1 MVKEKK
7 TPKIRPEYRVVS
19 SGALDLANFAG
30 EIVSNPDTV
39 LVSLGGELKN
49 YAKLL
54 RDDQV
59 HSLLE
64 QRQDAL
70 IAAEWEVVPGG
81 EDSRDREAAD
91 FLRGQLMALN
101 WDAITRR
108 MHKGVLYGYSVAE
121 CIWGMDGNKI
131 TLDAVKIR
139 KPWRTARRSLRRFG
153 FGKDGELKLRVNA
166 QTLLMPE
173 RKFWIAVW
181 GADDDDSPYG
191 QGLGHALW
199 WPVYLKR
206 NGAKFWAAYLDKFGS
221 PSVKSKYPAGA
232 TEKEKATALEAAKA
246 FRNESAVAVPEGF
259 DVELIEAAK
268 NSGGSYEEFLK
279 YWDGAIAK
287 IILSQTGTT
296 QQGQYSGTA
305 EVLND
310 VKSELVKADADLL
323 CESFNDTVATW
334 LTEWNFP
341 GAKTPQV
348 WRKVPNTRREE
359 AQRAADKG
367 AYEIGL
373 ELTDDAINRRYGEDW
388 KRRAAA
394 PVGLRGGGRKRRPRN
409 REPVRGPAQDHP
421 PQHHRIRNRHH
432 AGGGAQN
439 THRTLPDARHSRKLH
454 GRLGY
459 DQHDPRRTGR
469 GDQGRGGLRGVL
481 GSDCRTVPRHGYG
494 GTGRSPRGGRIGGQ
508 SFRQG
513 FQWLIRKNAPRS
525 NSRGR
530 PSRRRLI
537 SFRAKSASPPAPIPI
552 SWGPRTARALWS
564 PGR

>member
-1 MVKEKK
+1 MVTEKK

-121 CIWGMDGNKI
+121 CIWGMDGNRI
-131 TLDAVKIR
+131 TLDAVKVR
-139 KPWRTARRSLRRFG
+139 KPWRFG

-166 QTLLMPE
+166 QTFLMPE

-323 CESFNDTVATW
+323 CESFNDTVAAW

-341 GAKTPQV
+341 GAKVPQV

-373 ELTDDAINRRYGEDW
+373 ELTDEAINRRYGEDW

-394 PVGLRGGGRKRRPRN
+394 PVSASSDSPAFAEPGRD
-409 REPVRGPAQDHP
+409 EPDEIAEQLESVTNA
-421 PQHHRIRNRHH
+421 
-432 AGGGAQN
+432 A
-439 THRTLPDARHSRKLH
+439 
-454 GRLGY
+454 
-459 DQHDPRRTGR
+459 
-469 GDQGRGGLRGVL
+469 
-481 GSDCRTVPRHGYG
+481 
-494 GTGRSPRGGRIGGQ
+494 GTGMIDTIRAELDAAIRAGEDFAAFSDRIAGLYPVMDTAELAEALEGAVLAANLSGR
-508 SFRQG
+508 
-513 FQWLIRKNAPRS
+513 AS
-525 NSRGR
+525 NG
-530 PSRRRLI
+530 
-537 SFRAKSASPPAPIPI
+537 
-552 SWGPRTARALWS
+552 
-564 PGR
+564 

>member
-70 IAAEWEVVPGG
+70 IAAECEVVPGG

-121 CIWGMDGNKI
+121 CIFGMDGNRI
-131 TLDAVKIR
+131 TLDAVKVR
-139 KPWRTARRSLRRFG
+139 KPWRFG

-394 PVGLRGGGRKRRPRN
+394 PVSVPSDSPAFAEPGRD
-409 REPVRGPAQDHP
+409 EPDEIAEQLESVTNA
-421 PQHHRIRNRHH
+421 
-432 AGGGAQN
+432 A
-439 THRTLPDARHSRKLH
+439 
-454 GRLGY
+454 
-459 DQHDPRRTGR
+459 
-469 GDQGRGGLRGVL
+469 
-481 GSDCRTVPRHGYG
+481 
-494 GTGRSPRGGRIGGQ
+494 GTGMINMICAELDAAIRAGEDFAAFSDRIAGLYPVMDTAELAEALEGAVLAANLSGR
-508 SFRQG
+508 
-513 FQWLIRKNAPRS
+513 AS
-525 NSRGR
+525 NG
-530 PSRRRLI
+530 
-537 SFRAKSASPPAPIPI
+537 
-552 SWGPRTARALWS
+552 
-564 PGR
+564 

>member
-1 MVKEKK
+1 MKEKK

-70 IAAEWEVVPGG
+70 IAAECEVVPGG

-121 CIWGMDGNKI
+121 CIFGMDGNRI
-131 TLDAVKIR
+131 TLDAVKVR
-139 KPWRTARRSLRRFG
+139 KPWRFG

-323 CESFNDTVATW
+323 CESFNDTVAAW

-394 PVGLRGGGRKRRPRN
+394 PVSVPSDSPAFAEPGRD
-409 REPVRGPAQDHP
+409 EPDEIAEQLESVTNA
-421 PQHHRIRNRHH
+421 
-432 AGGGAQN
+432 A
-439 THRTLPDARHSRKLH
+439 
-454 GRLGY
+454 
-459 DQHDPRRTGR
+459 
-469 GDQGRGGLRGVL
+469 
-481 GSDCRTVPRHGYG
+481 
-494 GTGRSPRGGRIGGQ
+494 GTGMINMIRAELDAAIRAGEDFAAFSDRISRLYPVMDTAELAEALEGAVLAANLSGR
-508 SFRQG
+508 
-513 FQWLIRKNAPRS
+513 AS
-525 NSRGR
+525 NG
-530 PSRRRLI
+530 
-537 SFRAKSASPPAPIPI
+537 
-552 SWGPRTARALWS
+552 
-564 PGR
+564 

>member
-121 CIWGMDGNKI
+121 CIFGMDGNRI
-131 TLDAVKIR
+131 TLDAVKVR
-139 KPWRTARRSLRRFG
+139 KPWRFG

-166 QTLLMPE
+166 QTFLMPE

-388 KRRAAA
+388 KRRAVA
-394 PVGLRGGGRKRRPRN
+394 PVSVPSDSPAFAEPGRD
-409 REPVRGPAQDHP
+409 EPDEIAEQLESVTNA
-421 PQHHRIRNRHH
+421 
-432 AGGGAQN
+432 A
-439 THRTLPDARHSRKLH
+439 
-454 GRLGY
+454 
-459 DQHDPRRTGR
+459 
-469 GDQGRGGLRGVL
+469 
-481 GSDCRTVPRHGYG
+481 
-494 GTGRSPRGGRIGGQ
+494 GTGMINMIRAELDAAIRAGEDFAAFSDRIARLYPVMDTAELAEALEGAVLAANLSGR
-508 SFRQG
+508 
-513 FQWLIRKNAPRS
+513 AS
-525 NSRGR
+525 NG
-530 PSRRRLI
+530 
-537 SFRAKSASPPAPIPI
+537 
-552 SWGPRTARALWS
+552 
-564 PGR
+564 

>member
-121 CIWGMDGNKI
+121 CIWGMDGNRI
-131 TLDAVKIR
+131 TLDAVKVR
-139 KPWRTARRSLRRFG
+139 KPWRFG

-166 QTLLMPE
+166 QTFLMPE

-191 QGLGHALW
+191 QGIGHALW

-310 VKSELVKADADLL
+310 VKSELIKADADLL
-323 CESFNDTVATW
+323 CESFNDTVAAW

-341 GAKTPQV
+341 GAKAPQV

-373 ELTDDAINRRYGEDW
+373 ELTDEAINRRYGEDW

-394 PVGLRGGGRKRRPRN
+394 PVSIPSDSPAFAEPGRD
-409 REPVRGPAQDHP
+409 EPDEITEQLESVTNA
-421 PQHHRIRNRHH
+421 
-432 AGGGAQN
+432 A
-439 THRTLPDARHSRKLH
+439 
-454 GRLGY
+454 
-459 DQHDPRRTGR
+459 
-469 GDQGRGGLRGVL
+469 
-481 GSDCRTVPRHGYG
+481 
-494 GTGRSPRGGRIGGQ
+494 GTGMINMIRAELDAAIRAGEDFAAFSDRIAGLYPVMDTAELAEALEGAVLAANLSGR
-508 SFRQG
+508 
-513 FQWLIRKNAPRS
+513 AS
-525 NSRGR
+525 NG
-530 PSRRRLI
+530 
-537 SFRAKSASPPAPIPI
+537 
-552 SWGPRTARALWS
+552 
-564 PGR
+564 

>member
-7 TPKIRPEYRVVS
+7 TPKIQPEYRVVS

-121 CIWGMDGNKI
+121 CIFGMDGNRI
-131 TLDAVKIR
+131 TLDAVKVR
-139 KPWRTARRSLRRFG
+139 KPWRFG

-394 PVGLRGGGRKRRPRN
+394 PVSVPSDSPAFAEPGRD
-409 REPVRGPAQDHP
+409 EPDEIAEQLESVTNA
-421 PQHHRIRNRHH
+421 
-432 AGGGAQN
+432 A
-439 THRTLPDARHSRKLH
+439 
-454 GRLGY
+454 
-459 DQHDPRRTGR
+459 
-469 GDQGRGGLRGVL
+469 
-481 GSDCRTVPRHGYG
+481 
-494 GTGRSPRGGRIGGQ
+494 GTGMINMIRAELDAAIRAGEDFAAFSDRIAGLYPVMDTAELAEALEGAVLAANLSGR
-508 SFRQG
+508 
-513 FQWLIRKNAPRS
+513 AS
-525 NSRGR
+525 NG
-530 PSRRRLI
+530 
-537 SFRAKSASPPAPIPI
+537 
-552 SWGPRTARALWS
+552 
-564 PGR
+564 

>member
-1 MVKEKK
+1 M
-7 TPKIRPEYRVVS
+7 
-19 SGALDLANFAG
+19 
-30 EIVSNPDTV
+30 

-139 KPWRTARRSLRRFG
+139 KPWRFG
-153 FGKDGELKLRVNA
+153 FGKDGELKLRINA

-394 PVGLRGGGRKRRPRN
+394 PVSVPSDSPAFAEPGRD
-409 REPVRGPAQDHP
+409 EPDEIAEQLESVTNA
-421 PQHHRIRNRHH
+421 
-432 AGGGAQN
+432 A
-439 THRTLPDARHSRKLH
+439 
-454 GRLGY
+454 
-459 DQHDPRRTGR
+459 
-469 GDQGRGGLRGVL
+469 
-481 GSDCRTVPRHGYG
+481 
-494 GTGRSPRGGRIGGQ
+494 GTGMITMIRAELDAAIRAGEDFAAFSDRIAQLYPVMDTAELAEALEGAVLAANLSGR
-508 SFRQG
+508 
-513 FQWLIRKNAPRS
+513 AS
-525 NSRGR
+525 NG
-530 PSRRRLI
+530 
-537 SFRAKSASPPAPIPI
+537 
-552 SWGPRTARALWS
+552 
-564 PGR
+564 

>member
-131 TLDAVKIR
+131 TLDAVKVR
-139 KPWRTARRSLRRFG
+139 KPWRFG
-153 FGKDGELKLRVNA
+153 FDKDGGLKLRVNA
-166 QTLLMPE
+166 QTFLMPE

-323 CESFNDTVATW
+323 CESFNDTVAAW

-341 GAKTPQV
+341 GAKAPQV

-394 PVGLRGGGRKRRPRN
+394 PVSVPSDSPAFAEPGRD
-409 REPVRGPAQDHP
+409 EPDEIAEQLESVTNA
-421 PQHHRIRNRHH
+421 
-432 AGGGAQN
+432 A
-439 THRTLPDARHSRKLH
+439 
-454 GRLGY
+454 
-459 DQHDPRRTGR
+459 
-469 GDQGRGGLRGVL
+469 
-481 GSDCRTVPRHGYG
+481 
-494 GTGRSPRGGRIGGQ
+494 GTGMINMIRAELDAAIRAGEDFAAFSDRIAQLYPVMDTAELAEALEGAVLAANLSGR
-508 SFRQG
+508 
-513 FQWLIRKNAPRS
+513 AS
-525 NSRGR
+525 NG
-530 PSRRRLI
+530 
-537 SFRAKSASPPAPIPI
+537 
-552 SWGPRTARALWS
+552 
-564 PGR
+564 

>member
-70 IAAEWEVVPGG
+70 IAAECEVVPGG

-121 CIWGMDGNKI
+121 CIFGMDGNRI
-131 TLDAVKIR
+131 TLDAVKVR
-139 KPWRTARRSLRRFG
+139 KPWRFG

-323 CESFNDTVATW
+323 CESFNDTVAAW

-394 PVGLRGGGRKRRPRN
+394 PVSVPSDSPAFAEPGRD
-409 REPVRGPAQDHP
+409 EPDEIAEQLESVTNA
-421 PQHHRIRNRHH
+421 
-432 AGGGAQN
+432 A
-439 THRTLPDARHSRKLH
+439 
-454 GRLGY
+454 
-459 DQHDPRRTGR
+459 
-469 GDQGRGGLRGVL
+469 
-481 GSDCRTVPRHGYG
+481 
-494 GTGRSPRGGRIGGQ
+494 GTGMINMIRAELDAAIRAGEDFAAFSDRISRLYPVMDTAELAEALEGAVLAANLSGR
-508 SFRQG
+508 
-513 FQWLIRKNAPRS
+513 AS
-525 NSRGR
+525 NG
-530 PSRRRLI
+530 
-537 SFRAKSASPPAPIPI
+537 
-552 SWGPRTARALWS
+552 
-564 PGR
+564 

>member
-1 MVKEKK
+1 MKEKK

-139 KPWRTARRSLRRFG
+139 KPWRFG

-166 QTLLMPE
+166 QTFLMPE

-323 CESFNDTVATW
+323 CESFNDTVAAW

-341 GAKTPQV
+341 GAKAPQV

-394 PVGLRGGGRKRRPRN
+394 PVSVPSDSPAFAEPGRD
-409 REPVRGPAQDHP
+409 EPDEIAEQLESVTNA
-421 PQHHRIRNRHH
+421 
-432 AGGGAQN
+432 A
-439 THRTLPDARHSRKLH
+439 
-454 GRLGY
+454 
-459 DQHDPRRTGR
+459 
-469 GDQGRGGLRGVL
+469 
-481 GSDCRTVPRHGYG
+481 
-494 GTGRSPRGGRIGGQ
+494 GTGMINMIRAELDAAIRAGEDFAAFSDRIAQLYPVMDTAELAEALEGAVLAANLSGR
-508 SFRQG
+508 
-513 FQWLIRKNAPRS
+513 AS
-525 NSRGR
+525 NG
-530 PSRRRLI
+530 
-537 SFRAKSASPPAPIPI
+537 
-552 SWGPRTARALWS
+552 
-564 PGR
+564 

>member
-1 MVKEKK
+1 M
-7 TPKIRPEYRVVS
+7 
-19 SGALDLANFAG
+19 
-30 EIVSNPDTV
+30 
-39 LVSLGGELKN
+39 SLGGELKN

-139 KPWRTARRSLRRFG
+139 KPWRFG

-259 DVELIEAAK
+259 EVELIEAAK

-394 PVGLRGGGRKRRPRN
+394 PVSVPSDSPAFAEPGRD
-409 REPVRGPAQDHP
+409 EPDEIAEQLESVTNA
-421 PQHHRIRNRHH
+421 
-432 AGGGAQN
+432 A
-439 THRTLPDARHSRKLH
+439 
-454 GRLGY
+454 
-459 DQHDPRRTGR
+459 
-469 GDQGRGGLRGVL
+469 
-481 GSDCRTVPRHGYG
+481 
-494 GTGRSPRGGRIGGQ
+494 GTGMINMIRAELDAAIRAGEDFAAFSDRIAGLYPVMDTAELGEALEGAVVAANLSGR
-508 SFRQG
+508 
-513 FQWLIRKNAPRS
+513 AS
-525 NSRGR
+525 NG
-530 PSRRRLI
+530 
-537 SFRAKSASPPAPIPI
+537 
-552 SWGPRTARALWS
+552 
-564 PGR
+564 

>member
-1 MVKEKK
+1 
-7 TPKIRPEYRVVS
+7 
-19 SGALDLANFAG
+19 
-30 EIVSNPDTV
+30 
-39 LVSLGGELKN
+39 
-49 YAKLL
+49 
-54 RDDQV
+54 
-59 HSLLE
+59 
-64 QRQDAL
+64 
-70 IAAEWEVVPGG
+70 
-81 EDSRDREAAD
+81 
-91 FLRGQLMALN
+91 MALN

-131 TLDAVKIR
+131 TLDAVKVR
-139 KPWRTARRSLRRFG
+139 KPWRFG

-166 QTLLMPE
+166 QTFLMPE

-394 PVGLRGGGRKRRPRN
+394 PVSVPSDSPAFAEPGRD
-409 REPVRGPAQDHP
+409 EPDEIAEQLESVTNA
-421 PQHHRIRNRHH
+421 
-432 AGGGAQN
+432 A
-439 THRTLPDARHSRKLH
+439 
-454 GRLGY
+454 
-459 DQHDPRRTGR
+459 
-469 GDQGRGGLRGVL
+469 
-481 GSDCRTVPRHGYG
+481 
-494 GTGRSPRGGRIGGQ
+494 GTGMINMIRAELDAAIRAGEDFAAFSDRISRLYPVMDTAELAEALEGAVLAANLSGR
-508 SFRQG
+508 
-513 FQWLIRKNAPRS
+513 AS
-525 NSRGR
+525 NG
-530 PSRRRLI
+530 
-537 SFRAKSASPPAPIPI
+537 
-552 SWGPRTARALWS
+552 
-564 PGR
+564 

>member
-1 MVKEKK
+1 MKEKK

-139 KPWRTARRSLRRFG
+139 KPWRFG

-166 QTLLMPE
+166 QTFLMPE

-323 CESFNDTVATW
+323 CESFNDTVAAW

-341 GAKTPQV
+341 GAKAPQV

-394 PVGLRGGGRKRRPRN
+394 PVSVPSDSPAFAEPGRD
-409 REPVRGPAQDHP
+409 EPDEIAEQLESVTNA
-421 PQHHRIRNRHH
+421 
-432 AGGGAQN
+432 A
-439 THRTLPDARHSRKLH
+439 
-454 GRLGY
+454 
-459 DQHDPRRTGR
+459 
-469 GDQGRGGLRGVL
+469 
-481 GSDCRTVPRHGYG
+481 
-494 GTGRSPRGGRIGGQ
+494 GTGMINMIRAELDAAIRAGEDFAAFSDRIARLYPVMDTAELAEALEGAVLAANLSGR
-508 SFRQG
+508 
-513 FQWLIRKNAPRS
+513 AS
-525 NSRGR
+525 NG
-530 PSRRRLI
+530 
-537 SFRAKSASPPAPIPI
+537 
-552 SWGPRTARALWS
+552 
-564 PGR
+564 

>member
-1 MVKEKK
+1 MKEKK

-121 CIWGMDGNKI
+121 CIWGMDGTKI

-139 KPWRTARRSLRRFG
+139 KPWRFG

-323 CESFNDTVATW
+323 CESFNDTVAAW

-341 GAKTPQV
+341 GAKAPQV

-394 PVGLRGGGRKRRPRN
+394 PVSVPSDSPAFAEPGRD
-409 REPVRGPAQDHP
+409 EPDEIAEQLESVTNA
-421 PQHHRIRNRHH
+421 
-432 AGGGAQN
+432 A
-439 THRTLPDARHSRKLH
+439 
-454 GRLGY
+454 
-459 DQHDPRRTGR
+459 
-469 GDQGRGGLRGVL
+469 
-481 GSDCRTVPRHGYG
+481 
-494 GTGRSPRGGRIGGQ
+494 GTGMINMIRAELDAAIRAGEDFAAFSDRIAQLYPVMDTAELAEALEGAVLAANLSGR
-508 SFRQG
+508 
-513 FQWLIRKNAPRS
+513 AS
-525 NSRGR
+525 NG
-530 PSRRRLI
+530 
-537 SFRAKSASPPAPIPI
+537 
-552 SWGPRTARALWS
+552 
-564 PGR
+564 

>member
-81 EDSRDREAAD
+81 EDSRDREAAAL
-91 FLRGQLMALN
+91 LRGQLMALN

-139 KPWRTARRSLRRFG
+139 KPWRFG

-166 QTLLMPE
+166 QTFLMPE

-323 CESFNDTVATW
+323 CESFNDTVAAW

-394 PVGLRGGGRKRRPRN
+394 PVSVPSDSPAFAEPGRD
-409 REPVRGPAQDHP
+409 EPDEIAEQLESVTNA
-421 PQHHRIRNRHH
+421 
-432 AGGGAQN
+432 A
-439 THRTLPDARHSRKLH
+439 
-454 GRLGY
+454 
-459 DQHDPRRTGR
+459 
-469 GDQGRGGLRGVL
+469 
-481 GSDCRTVPRHGYG
+481 
-494 GTGRSPRGGRIGGQ
+494 GTGMINMIRAELDAAIRAGEDFAAFSDRIAQLYPVMDTAELAEALEGAVLAANLSGR
-508 SFRQG
+508 
-513 FQWLIRKNAPRS
+513 AS
-525 NSRGR
+525 NG
-530 PSRRRLI
+530 
-537 SFRAKSASPPAPIPI
+537 
-552 SWGPRTARALWS
+552 
-564 PGR
+564 

>member
-1 MVKEKK
+1 
-7 TPKIRPEYRVVS
+7 
-19 SGALDLANFAG
+19 
-30 EIVSNPDTV
+30 
-39 LVSLGGELKN
+39 
-49 YAKLL
+49 
-54 RDDQV
+54 
-59 HSLLE
+59 
-64 QRQDAL
+64 
-70 IAAEWEVVPGG
+70 
-81 EDSRDREAAD
+81 
-91 FLRGQLMALN
+91 MALN

-139 KPWRTARRSLRRFG
+139 KPWRFG

-394 PVGLRGGGRKRRPRN
+394 PVSVPSDSPAFAEPGRD
-409 REPVRGPAQDHP
+409 EPDEIAEQLESVTNA
-421 PQHHRIRNRHH
+421 
-432 AGGGAQN
+432 A
-439 THRTLPDARHSRKLH
+439 
-454 GRLGY
+454 
-459 DQHDPRRTGR
+459 
-469 GDQGRGGLRGVL
+469 
-481 GSDCRTVPRHGYG
+481 
-494 GTGRSPRGGRIGGQ
+494 GTGMINMIRAELDASIRAGEDFAAFSDRIAGLYPVMDTAELAEALEGAVLAANLSGR
-508 SFRQG
+508 
-513 FQWLIRKNAPRS
+513 AS
-525 NSRGR
+525 NG
-530 PSRRRLI
+530 
-537 SFRAKSASPPAPIPI
+537 
-552 SWGPRTARALWS
+552 
-564 PGR
+564 

>member
-121 CIWGMDGNKI
+121 CIWGMDGNRI
-131 TLDAVKIR
+131 TLDAVKVR
-139 KPWRTARRSLRRFG
+139 KPWRFG

-166 QTLLMPE
+166 QTFLMPE

-221 PSVKSKYPAGA
+221 PSVKSTYPAGA

-268 NSGGSYEEFLK
+268 NSGGSYEKFLK

-310 VKSELVKADADLL
+310 VKSELVKSDADLL

-341 GAKTPQV
+341 GAKAPQV

-373 ELTDDAINRRYGEDW
+373 ELTDEAINRRYGEDW

-394 PVGLRGGGRKRRPRN
+394 PVSVPSDSPAFAEPGRD
-409 REPVRGPAQDHP
+409 EPDEITEQLESVTNA
-421 PQHHRIRNRHH
+421 
-432 AGGGAQN
+432 A
-439 THRTLPDARHSRKLH
+439 
-454 GRLGY
+454 
-459 DQHDPRRTGR
+459 
-469 GDQGRGGLRGVL
+469 
-481 GSDCRTVPRHGYG
+481 
-494 GTGRSPRGGRIGGQ
+494 GTGMINMIRAELDAAIRAGEDFAAFSDRIAGLYPVMDTAELAEALEGAVLAANLSGR
-508 SFRQG
+508 
-513 FQWLIRKNAPRS
+513 AS
-525 NSRGR
+525 NG
-530 PSRRRLI
+530 
-537 SFRAKSASPPAPIPI
+537 
-552 SWGPRTARALWS
+552 
-564 PGR
+564 

>member
-1 MVKEKK
+1 MKEKK

-70 IAAEWEVVPGG
+70 IAAECEVVPGG

-139 KPWRTARRSLRRFG
+139 KPWRFG

-166 QTLLMPE
+166 QTFLMPE

-394 PVGLRGGGRKRRPRN
+394 PVSVPSDSPAFAEPGRD
-409 REPVRGPAQDHP
+409 EPDEIAEQLESVTNA
-421 PQHHRIRNRHH
+421 
-432 AGGGAQN
+432 A
-439 THRTLPDARHSRKLH
+439 
-454 GRLGY
+454 
-459 DQHDPRRTGR
+459 
-469 GDQGRGGLRGVL
+469 
-481 GSDCRTVPRHGYG
+481 
-494 GTGRSPRGGRIGGQ
+494 GTGMINMIRAELDAAIRAGEDFAAFSDRISRLYPVMDTAELAEALEGAVLAANLSGR
-508 SFRQG
+508 
-513 FQWLIRKNAPRS
+513 AS
-525 NSRGR
+525 NG
-530 PSRRRLI
+530 
-537 SFRAKSASPPAPIPI
+537 
-552 SWGPRTARALWS
+552 
-564 PGR
+564 

>member
-1 MVKEKK
+1 MKEKK

-81 EDSRDREAAD
+81 EDSRDREAAN

-131 TLDAVKIR
+131 TLDAVKVR
-139 KPWRTARRSLRRFG
+139 KPWRFG

-394 PVGLRGGGRKRRPRN
+394 PVSVPSDSPAFAEPGRD
-409 REPVRGPAQDHP
+409 EPDEIAEQLESVTNA
-421 PQHHRIRNRHH
+421 
-432 AGGGAQN
+432 A
-439 THRTLPDARHSRKLH
+439 
-454 GRLGY
+454 
-459 DQHDPRRTGR
+459 
-469 GDQGRGGLRGVL
+469 
-481 GSDCRTVPRHGYG
+481 
-494 GTGRSPRGGRIGGQ
+494 GTGMINMIRAELDAAIRAGEDFAAFSDRIAGLYPVMDTAELAEALEGAVLAANLSGR
-508 SFRQG
+508 
-513 FQWLIRKNAPRS
+513 AS
-525 NSRGR
+525 NG
-530 PSRRRLI
+530 
-537 SFRAKSASPPAPIPI
+537 
-552 SWGPRTARALWS
+552 
-564 PGR
+564 

>member
-19 SGALDLANFAG
+19 SGALDLATFAG

-59 HSLLE
+59 HSWLE

-131 TLDAVKIR
+131 TLDAVKVR
-139 KPWRTARRSLRRFG
+139 KPWRFG

-373 ELTDDAINRRYGEDW
+373 ELTDEAINRRYGEDW

-394 PVGLRGGGRKRRPRN
+394 PVSVPSDSPAFAEPGRD
-409 REPVRGPAQDHP
+409 EPDEITEQLESVTNA
-421 PQHHRIRNRHH
+421 
-432 AGGGAQN
+432 A
-439 THRTLPDARHSRKLH
+439 
-454 GRLGY
+454 
-459 DQHDPRRTGR
+459 
-469 GDQGRGGLRGVL
+469 
-481 GSDCRTVPRHGYG
+481 
-494 GTGRSPRGGRIGGQ
+494 GTGMINMIRAELDAAIRAGEDFAAFSDRIAGLYPVMDTAELAEALEGAVLAANLSGR
-508 SFRQG
+508 
-513 FQWLIRKNAPRS
+513 AS
-525 NSRGR
+525 NG
-530 PSRRRLI
+530 
-537 SFRAKSASPPAPIPI
+537 
-552 SWGPRTARALWS
+552 
-564 PGR
+564 

>member
-1 MVKEKK
+1 MKEKK

-139 KPWRTARRSLRRFG
+139 KPWRFG

-246 FRNESAVAVPEGF
+246 FRYESAVAVPEGF
-259 DVELIEAAK
+259 DVELFEAAK

-394 PVGLRGGGRKRRPRN
+394 PVSVPSDSPAFAEPGRD
-409 REPVRGPAQDHP
+409 EPDEIAEQLESVTNA
-421 PQHHRIRNRHH
+421 
-432 AGGGAQN
+432 A
-439 THRTLPDARHSRKLH
+439 
-454 GRLGY
+454 
-459 DQHDPRRTGR
+459 
-469 GDQGRGGLRGVL
+469 
-481 GSDCRTVPRHGYG
+481 
-494 GTGRSPRGGRIGGQ
+494 GTGMINMIRAELDASIRAGEDFAAFSDRIAGLYPVMDTAELAEALEGAVLAANLSGR
-508 SFRQG
+508 
-513 FQWLIRKNAPRS
+513 AS
-525 NSRGR
+525 NG
-530 PSRRRLI
+530 
-537 SFRAKSASPPAPIPI
+537 
-552 SWGPRTARALWS
+552 
-564 PGR
+564 

>member
-39 LVSLGGELKN
+39 LVSLGGGLKN

-121 CIWGMDGNKI
+121 CIWGMDGNRI
-131 TLDAVKIR
+131 TLDAVKVR
-139 KPWRTARRSLRRFG
+139 KPWRFG

-166 QTLLMPE
+166 QTFLMPE

-310 VKSELVKADADLL
+310 VKSELVKSDADLL

-341 GAKTPQV
+341 GAKAPQV

-373 ELTDDAINRRYGEDW
+373 ELTDEAINRRYGEDW

-394 PVGLRGGGRKRRPRN
+394 PVSVPSDSPAFAEPGRD
-409 REPVRGPAQDHP
+409 EPDEITEQLESVTNA
-421 PQHHRIRNRHH
+421 
-432 AGGGAQN
+432 A
-439 THRTLPDARHSRKLH
+439 
-454 GRLGY
+454 
-459 DQHDPRRTGR
+459 
-469 GDQGRGGLRGVL
+469 
-481 GSDCRTVPRHGYG
+481 
-494 GTGRSPRGGRIGGQ
+494 GTGMINMIRAELDTAIRAGEDFAAFSDRIAGLYPVMDTAELAEALEGAVLAANLSGR
-508 SFRQG
+508 
-513 FQWLIRKNAPRS
+513 AS
-525 NSRGR
+525 NG
-530 PSRRRLI
+530 
-537 SFRAKSASPPAPIPI
+537 
-552 SWGPRTARALWS
+552 
-564 PGR
+564 

>member
-121 CIWGMDGNKI
+121 CIWGMDGNRI
-131 TLDAVKIR
+131 TLDAVKVR
-139 KPWRTARRSLRRFG
+139 KPWRFG

-166 QTLLMPE
+166 QTFLMPE

-310 VKSELVKADADLL
+310 VKSELVKSDADLL

-341 GAKTPQV
+341 GAKAPQV

-373 ELTDDAINRRYGEDW
+373 ELTDEAINRRYGEDW

-394 PVGLRGGGRKRRPRN
+394 PVSVPSDSPAFAEPGRD
-409 REPVRGPAQDHP
+409 EPDEITEQLESVTNA
-421 PQHHRIRNRHH
+421 
-432 AGGGAQN
+432 A
-439 THRTLPDARHSRKLH
+439 
-454 GRLGY
+454 
-459 DQHDPRRTGR
+459 
-469 GDQGRGGLRGVL
+469 
-481 GSDCRTVPRHGYG
+481 
-494 GTGRSPRGGRIGGQ
+494 GTGMINMIRAELDAAIRAGEDFAAFSDRIAGLYPVMDTAELAEALEGAVLAANLSGR
-508 SFRQG
+508 
-513 FQWLIRKNAPRS
+513 AS
-525 NSRGR
+525 NG
-530 PSRRRLI
+530 
-537 SFRAKSASPPAPIPI
+537 
-552 SWGPRTARALWS
+552 
-564 PGR
+564 

>member
-1 MVKEKK
+1 
-7 TPKIRPEYRVVS
+7 
-19 SGALDLANFAG
+19 
-30 EIVSNPDTV
+30 
-39 LVSLGGELKN
+39 
-49 YAKLL
+49 
-54 RDDQV
+54 
-59 HSLLE
+59 
-64 QRQDAL
+64 
-70 IAAEWEVVPGG
+70 
-81 EDSRDREAAD
+81 
-91 FLRGQLMALN
+91 
-101 WDAITRR
+101 
-108 MHKGVLYGYSVAE
+108 
-121 CIWGMDGNKI
+121 MDGNKI
-131 TLDAVKIR
+131 TLDAVKVR
-139 KPWRTARRSLRRFG
+139 KPWRFG

-166 QTLLMPE
+166 QTFLMPE

-394 PVGLRGGGRKRRPRN
+394 PVSVPSDSPAFAEPGRD
-409 REPVRGPAQDHP
+409 EPDEIAEQLESVTNA
-421 PQHHRIRNRHH
+421 
-432 AGGGAQN
+432 A
-439 THRTLPDARHSRKLH
+439 
-454 GRLGY
+454 
-459 DQHDPRRTGR
+459 
-469 GDQGRGGLRGVL
+469 
-481 GSDCRTVPRHGYG
+481 
-494 GTGRSPRGGRIGGQ
+494 GTGMINMIRAELDAAIRAGEDFAAFSDRISRLYPVMDTAELAEALEGAVLAANLSGR
-508 SFRQG
+508 
-513 FQWLIRKNAPRS
+513 AS
-525 NSRGR
+525 NG
-530 PSRRRLI
+530 
-537 SFRAKSASPPAPIPI
+537 
-552 SWGPRTARALWS
+552 
-564 PGR
+564 

>member
-1 MVKEKK
+1 MVTEKK

-121 CIWGMDGNKI
+121 CIWGMDGNRI
-131 TLDAVKIR
+131 TLDAVKVR
-139 KPWRTARRSLRRFG
+139 KPWRFG

-166 QTLLMPE
+166 QTFLMPE

-310 VKSELVKADADLL
+310 VKSELVKSDADLL

-341 GAKTPQV
+341 GAKAPQV

-373 ELTDDAINRRYGEDW
+373 ELTDEAINRRYGEDW

-394 PVGLRGGGRKRRPRN
+394 PVSVPSDSPAFAEPGRD
-409 REPVRGPAQDHP
+409 EPDEIAEQLESVTNA
-421 PQHHRIRNRHH
+421 
-432 AGGGAQN
+432 A
-439 THRTLPDARHSRKLH
+439 
-454 GRLGY
+454 
-459 DQHDPRRTGR
+459 
-469 GDQGRGGLRGVL
+469 
-481 GSDCRTVPRHGYG
+481 
-494 GTGRSPRGGRIGGQ
+494 GTGMINMIRAELDAAIRAGEDFAAFSDRIAGLYPVMDTAELAEALEGAVLTANLSGR
-508 SFRQG
+508 
-513 FQWLIRKNAPRS
+513 AS
-525 NSRGR
+525 NG
-530 PSRRRLI
+530 
-537 SFRAKSASPPAPIPI
+537 
-552 SWGPRTARALWS
+552 
-564 PGR
+564 

>member
-121 CIWGMDGNKI
+121 CIFGMDGSRI
-131 TLDAVKIR
+131 TLDAVKVR
-139 KPWRTARRSLRRFG
+139 KPWRFG
-153 FGKDGELKLRVNA
+153 FGKEGELKLRVNA

-221 PSVKSKYPAGA
+221 PSVKSTYPAGA

-341 GAKTPQV
+341 GAKAPQV

-373 ELTDDAINRRYGEDW
+373 ELTDEAINRRYGEDW

-394 PVGLRGGGRKRRPRN
+394 PVSASWNSPAFAEPGRD
-409 REPVRGPAQDHP
+409 EPDEIAEQLESVTNA
-421 PQHHRIRNRHH
+421 
-432 AGGGAQN
+432 A
-439 THRTLPDARHSRKLH
+439 
-454 GRLGY
+454 
-459 DQHDPRRTGR
+459 
-469 GDQGRGGLRGVL
+469 
-481 GSDCRTVPRHGYG
+481 
-494 GTGRSPRGGRIGGQ
+494 GTGMINMIRAELGAAIRAGEDFAAFSDRIFGLYPVMDTAELAEALEGAVLAANLSGR
-508 SFRQG
+508 
-513 FQWLIRKNAPRS
+513 AS
-525 NSRGR
+525 NG
-530 PSRRRLI
+530 
-537 SFRAKSASPPAPIPI
+537 
-552 SWGPRTARALWS
+552 
-564 PGR
+564 

>member
-139 KPWRTARRSLRRFG
+139 KPWRFG

-166 QTLLMPE
+166 QTFLMPE

-310 VKSELVKADADLL
+310 VKSELLSQAE
-323 CESFNDTVATW
+323 ESRCRV
-334 LTEWNFP
+334 LTMS
-341 GAKTPQV
+341 
-348 WRKVPNTRREE
+348 
-359 AQRAADKG
+359 
-367 AYEIGL
+367 
-373 ELTDDAINRRYGEDW
+373 
-388 KRRAAA
+388 
-394 PVGLRGGGRKRRPRN
+394 RN
-409 REPVRGPAQDHP
+409 
-421 PQHHRIRNRHH
+421 
-432 AGGGAQN
+432 
-439 THRTLPDARHSRKLH
+439 
-454 GRLGY
+454 
-459 DQHDPRRTGR
+459 
-469 GDQGRGGLRGVL
+469 
-481 GSDCRTVPRHGYG
+481 
-494 GTGRSPRGGRIGGQ
+494 
-508 SFRQG
+508 
-513 FQWLIRKNAPRS
+513 
-525 NSRGR
+525 
-530 PSRRRLI
+530 
-537 SFRAKSASPPAPIPI
+537 
-552 SWGPRTARALWS
+552 
-564 PGR
+564 

>member
-1 MVKEKK
+1 MVTEKK

-121 CIWGMDGNKI
+121 CIWGMDGNRI
-131 TLDAVKIR
+131 TLDAVKVR
-139 KPWRTARRSLRRFG
+139 KPWRFG

-166 QTLLMPE
+166 QTFLMPE

-221 PSVKSKYPAGA
+221 PSVKSTYPAGA

-323 CESFNDTVATW
+323 CESFNDTVAAW

-341 GAKTPQV
+341 GAKVPQV

-373 ELTDDAINRRYGEDW
+373 ELTDEAINRRYGEDW

-394 PVGLRGGGRKRRPRN
+394 PVSVPSDSPAFAEPGRD
-409 REPVRGPAQDHP
+409 EPDEITEQLESVTNA
-421 PQHHRIRNRHH
+421 
-432 AGGGAQN
+432 A
-439 THRTLPDARHSRKLH
+439 
-454 GRLGY
+454 
-459 DQHDPRRTGR
+459 
-469 GDQGRGGLRGVL
+469 
-481 GSDCRTVPRHGYG
+481 
-494 GTGRSPRGGRIGGQ
+494 GTGMINMIRAELDAAIRAGEDFAAFSDRIAGLYPVMDTAELAEALEGAVLAANLSGR
-508 SFRQG
+508 
-513 FQWLIRKNAPRS
+513 AS
-525 NSRGR
+525 NG
-530 PSRRRLI
+530 
-537 SFRAKSASPPAPIPI
+537 
-552 SWGPRTARALWS
+552 
-564 PGR
+564 

>member
-121 CIWGMDGNKI
+121 CIFGMDGNRI
-131 TLDAVKIR
+131 TLDAVKVR
-139 KPWRTARRSLRRFG
+139 KPWRFG

-166 QTLLMPE
+166 QTFLMPE

-323 CESFNDTVATW
+323 CESFNDTVAAW

-394 PVGLRGGGRKRRPRN
+394 PVSVPSDSPAFAEPGRD
-409 REPVRGPAQDHP
+409 EPDEIAEQLESVTNA
-421 PQHHRIRNRHH
+421 
-432 AGGGAQN
+432 A
-439 THRTLPDARHSRKLH
+439 
-454 GRLGY
+454 
-459 DQHDPRRTGR
+459 
-469 GDQGRGGLRGVL
+469 
-481 GSDCRTVPRHGYG
+481 
-494 GTGRSPRGGRIGGQ
+494 GTGMINMIRAELDAAIRAGEDFAAFSDRISRLYPVMDTAELAEALEGAVLAANLSGR
-508 SFRQG
+508 
-513 FQWLIRKNAPRS
+513 AS
-525 NSRGR
+525 NG
-530 PSRRRLI
+530 
-537 SFRAKSASPPAPIPI
+537 
-552 SWGPRTARALWS
+552 
-564 PGR
+564 

>member
-121 CIWGMDGNKI
+121 CIFGMDGNRI
-131 TLDAVKIR
+131 TLDAVKVR
-139 KPWRTARRSLRRFG
+139 KPWRFG

-323 CESFNDTVATW
+323 CESFNDTVAAW

-394 PVGLRGGGRKRRPRN
+394 PVSVPSDSPAFAEPGRD
-409 REPVRGPAQDHP
+409 EPDEIAEQLESVTNA
-421 PQHHRIRNRHH
+421 
-432 AGGGAQN
+432 A
-439 THRTLPDARHSRKLH
+439 
-454 GRLGY
+454 
-459 DQHDPRRTGR
+459 
-469 GDQGRGGLRGVL
+469 
-481 GSDCRTVPRHGYG
+481 
-494 GTGRSPRGGRIGGQ
+494 GTGMINMIRAELDAAIRAGEDFAAFSDRIAGLYPVMDTAELAEALEGAVLAANLSGR
-508 SFRQG
+508 
-513 FQWLIRKNAPRS
+513 AS
-525 NSRGR
+525 NG
-530 PSRRRLI
+530 
-537 SFRAKSASPPAPIPI
+537 
-552 SWGPRTARALWS
+552 
-564 PGR
+564 

>member
-121 CIWGMDGNKI
+121 CIFGMDGNRI
-131 TLDAVKIR
+131 TLDAVKVR
-139 KPWRTARRSLRRFG
+139 KPWRFG

-388 KRRAAA
+388 KRRAVA
-394 PVGLRGGGRKRRPRN
+394 PVSVPSDSPAFAEPGRD
-409 REPVRGPAQDHP
+409 EPDEIAEQLESVTNA
-421 PQHHRIRNRHH
+421 
-432 AGGGAQN
+432 A
-439 THRTLPDARHSRKLH
+439 
-454 GRLGY
+454 
-459 DQHDPRRTGR
+459 
-469 GDQGRGGLRGVL
+469 
-481 GSDCRTVPRHGYG
+481 
-494 GTGRSPRGGRIGGQ
+494 GTGMINMIRAELDAAIRAGEDFAAFSDRIAGLYPVMDTAELAEALEGAVLAANLSGR
-508 SFRQG
+508 
-513 FQWLIRKNAPRS
+513 AS
-525 NSRGR
+525 NG
-530 PSRRRLI
+530 
-537 SFRAKSASPPAPIPI
+537 
-552 SWGPRTARALWS
+552 
-564 PGR
+564 

>member
-1 MVKEKK
+1 
-7 TPKIRPEYRVVS
+7 
-19 SGALDLANFAG
+19 
-30 EIVSNPDTV
+30 
-39 LVSLGGELKN
+39 
-49 YAKLL
+49 
-54 RDDQV
+54 
-59 HSLLE
+59 
-64 QRQDAL
+64 
-70 IAAEWEVVPGG
+70 
-81 EDSRDREAAD
+81 
-91 FLRGQLMALN
+91 MALN

-131 TLDAVKIR
+131 TLDAVKVR
-139 KPWRTARRSLRRFG
+139 KPWRFG

-394 PVGLRGGGRKRRPRN
+394 PVSVPSDSPAFAEPGRD
-409 REPVRGPAQDHP
+409 EPGEIAEQLESVTNA
-421 PQHHRIRNRHH
+421 
-432 AGGGAQN
+432 A
-439 THRTLPDARHSRKLH
+439 
-454 GRLGY
+454 
-459 DQHDPRRTGR
+459 
-469 GDQGRGGLRGVL
+469 
-481 GSDCRTVPRHGYG
+481 
-494 GTGRSPRGGRIGGQ
+494 GTGMINMIRAELDAAIRAGEDFAAFSDRIAGLYPVMDTAELAEALEGAVLAANLSGR
-508 SFRQG
+508 
-513 FQWLIRKNAPRS
+513 AS
-525 NSRGR
+525 NG
-530 PSRRRLI
+530 
-537 SFRAKSASPPAPIPI
+537 
-552 SWGPRTARALWS
+552 
-564 PGR
+564 

>member
-1 MVKEKK
+1 MVKRRKRRK
-7 TPKIRPEYRVVS
+7 SGPSTASSVPERLIWRILPGNRFKPGHGARVS
-19 SGALDLANFAG
+19 RR
-30 EIVSNPDTV
+30 
-39 LVSLGGELKN
+39 ELKN

-70 IAAEWEVVPGG
+70 IAASGRLCRAVRTAETE
-81 EDSRDREAAD
+81 SRRLFAWAAHGAELGCD
-91 FLRGQLMALN
+91 HPPDAQGRPLQLLR
-101 WDAITRR
+101 RR
-108 MHKGVLYGYSVAE
+108 MHLGHGREQNHPRRRKGKENRGDS
-121 CIWGMDGNKI
+121 
-131 TLDAVKIR
+131 
-139 KPWRTARRSLRRFG
+139 G

-373 ELTDDAINRRYGEDW
+373 ELTDDAISRRYGEDW

-394 PVGLRGGGRKRRPRN
+394 PVSVPSDSPAFAEPGR
-409 REPVRGPAQDHP
+409 
-421 PQHHRIRNRHH
+421 
-432 AGGGAQN
+432 
-439 THRTLPDARHSRKLH
+439 T
-454 GRLGY
+454 
-459 DQHDPRRTGR
+459 
-469 GDQGRGGLRGVL
+469 
-481 GSDCRTVPRHGYG
+481 
-494 GTGRSPRGGRIGGQ
+494 SP
-508 SFRQG
+508 
-513 FQWLIRKNAPRS
+513 
-525 NSRGR
+525 
-530 PSRRRLI
+530 
-537 SFRAKSASPPAPIPI
+537 AKSPNSLSP
-552 SWGPRTARALWS
+552 
-564 PGR
+564 

>member
-131 TLDAVKIR
+131 TLDAVKVR
-139 KPWRTARRSLRRFG
+139 KPWRFG

-166 QTLLMPE
+166 QTFLMPE

-367 AYEIGL
+367 ACEIGL
-373 ELTDDAINRRYGEDW
+373 AHTDDAINRRYGEDW

-394 PVGLRGGGRKRRPRN
+394 PVSVPSDSPAFAEPGRD
-409 REPVRGPAQDHP
+409 EPDEIAEQLESVTNA
-421 PQHHRIRNRHH
+421 
-432 AGGGAQN
+432 A
-439 THRTLPDARHSRKLH
+439 
-454 GRLGY
+454 
-459 DQHDPRRTGR
+459 
-469 GDQGRGGLRGVL
+469 
-481 GSDCRTVPRHGYG
+481 
-494 GTGRSPRGGRIGGQ
+494 GTGMINMIRAELDAAIRAGEDFAAFSDRISRLYPVMDTAELAEALEGAVLAANLSGR
-508 SFRQG
+508 
-513 FQWLIRKNAPRS
+513 AS
-525 NSRGR
+525 NG
-530 PSRRRLI
+530 
-537 SFRAKSASPPAPIPI
+537 
-552 SWGPRTARALWS
+552 
-564 PGR
+564 